1 MYSSNQAGVLIKK
14 LKEICHL
21 IEVVCF
27 SIDETKASIESTKRS
42 VYFFV
47 SKSIFKFKE
56 YLKMTEPKMYL
67 SLKYFLVAS
76 VQKFNQTK
84 NDCR

>member
-14 LKEICHL
+14 LKEICQL

-27 SIDETKASIESTKRS
+27 SIDQTKASIESTKRS
-42 VYFFV
+42 VFFFI

-56 YLKMTEPKMYL
+56 YLKMTKPKMYL

>member
-14 LKEICHL
+14 LKEICQL

-27 SIDETKASIESTKRS
+27 SIDQTKASIESTKRS
-42 VYFFV
+42 VFFV

-56 YLKMTEPKMYL
+56 YLKMTKPKMYL

-84 NDCR
+84 NACR